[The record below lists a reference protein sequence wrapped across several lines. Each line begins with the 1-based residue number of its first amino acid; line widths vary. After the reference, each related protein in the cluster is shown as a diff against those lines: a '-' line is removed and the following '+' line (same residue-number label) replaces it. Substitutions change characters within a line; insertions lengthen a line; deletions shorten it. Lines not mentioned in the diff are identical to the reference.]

1 MKNIK
6 SSMNNIKPKG
16 AIKLYIVELDESKAY
31 PEENLWPKDGLYRYL
46 YQPSEQHGDQRKT
59 S

>member
-1 MKNIK
+1 
-6 SSMNNIKPKG
+6 MNNIKPKG

>member
-1 MKNIK
+1 
-6 SSMNNIKPKG
+6 MNNIKPKG
-16 AIKLYIVELDESKAY
+16 AIKLYIVELNKSKAY
-31 PEENLWPKDGLYRYL
+31 LEENLWPEDGLYRYL